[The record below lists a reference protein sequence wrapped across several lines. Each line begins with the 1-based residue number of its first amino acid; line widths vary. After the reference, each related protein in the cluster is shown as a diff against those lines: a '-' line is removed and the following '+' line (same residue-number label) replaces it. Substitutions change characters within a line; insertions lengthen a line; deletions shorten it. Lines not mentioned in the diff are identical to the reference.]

1 MYVNVVTMLLKP
13 EYREAFLSAI
23 LDDAKSSLQNEPGC
37 VRFDIAQDEQ
47 NPNRFFLHEIYKDK
61 AAFEAHVK
69 TPHLLK
75 FRNTIK
81 DDWFDG
87 PRVSTR
93 CGSVFPT
100 DKDWR

>member
-1 MYVNVVTMLLKP
+1 MYVNVVTMQLKP
-13 EYREAFLSAI
+13 EHREEFLSAI

-37 VRFDIAQDEQ
+37 VRFDVAQDEQ
-47 NPNRFFLHEIYKDK
+47 NQNRFFLHEVYKDK
-61 AAFEAHVK
+61 SAFEAHTK

-93 CGSVFPT
+93 CTSVFPS